1 MAGGSVDR
9 LWTGLWTTRLRPVE
23 NRWMAEAP
31 PGEALWTQARGGVG
45 PTA

>member
-9 LWTGLWTTRLRPVE
+9 LWTRLWTTRLRLVE
-23 NRWMAEAP
+23 NRWMAEAR